1 MLLKMSALF
10 IFNHNLIHIYLS
22 TQLIK
27 PNCIETPSFSL
38 LKMQHQSFARNLPPL
53 FIGCMC
59 KQLATANPFTTLLLC
74 TVRFETQLSFFFL
87 IFILHI
93 KFWGIRE
100 YPHSPSCHQTWCA
113 VCQRNYLWIE
123 CKMCGFTSG
132 FQKGTLTTWTDNL
145 SVTDVTGV
153 CIYNVQCVYVTGHA
167 VNSFF
172 SADSICKR
180 YYQIIELIFC
190 LFIFNS

>member
-1 MLLKMSALF
+1 MNSVNKTNF
-10 IFNHNLIHIYLS
+10 YWN
-22 TQLIK
+22 
-27 PNCIETPSFSL
+27 
-38 LKMQHQSFARNLPPL
+38 
-53 FIGCMC
+53 
-59 KQLATANPFTTLLLC
+59 TLLLLTQDATPEFLQKFTPFIHWLHVQ
-74 TVRFETQLSFFFL
+74 TVGHCQPHSGHYYFALWGLKHNYLFFFK

-145 SVTDVTGV
+145 SVTDVTDV
-153 CIYNVQCVYVTGHA
+153 CIYNVQCIYVTGHA

-190 LFIFNS
+190 HFIFNS

>member
-1 MLLKMSALF
+1 MKHPPSPRSRCNTRVLPE
-10 IFNHNLIHIYLS
+10 IYPLY
-22 TQLIK
+22 
-27 PNCIETPSFSL
+27 SL
-38 LKMQHQSFARNLPPL
+38 VACANSWPLP
-53 FIGCMC
+53 
-59 KQLATANPFTTLLLC
+59 TPFTTLLLC